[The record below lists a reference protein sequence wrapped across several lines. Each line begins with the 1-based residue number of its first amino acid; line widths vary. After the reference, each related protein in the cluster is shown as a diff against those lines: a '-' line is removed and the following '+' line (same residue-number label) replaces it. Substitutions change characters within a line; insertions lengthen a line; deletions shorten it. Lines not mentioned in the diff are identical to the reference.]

1 MRTTF
6 INTLTTL
13 AEQDERIFLITPDMG
28 FSVLETFQE
37 RFPDRFLNVGIAE
50 SNAVGIAAGL
60 ALSGKVVYVYSI
72 IPFVCLRP
80 FEQVRVDVAYM
91 NTNVR
96 LVGVGAGLSYGPAG
110 GTHHAVEDVALM
122 RALPNMS
129 VVSPCDPW
137 EVAQAVKLSVQH
149 EGPMY
154 IRLARNGEPVV
165 SEPESVLRFGGLNAL
180 RRFPNANILLLSSG
194 NASDIALSVH
204 DGLSNAGYAADLVSV
219 PFLKPLDGDGLL
231 AEMKDKKLVVA
242 IEEHCQ
248 TGGLASAVAELLV
261 TSEQRPRFKAYNL
274 GDRYSHYVGNQ
285 KFIREQFGF
294 TADAILQDLSHACP
308 ADPLKEGST

>member
-6 INTLTTL
+6 IKTLTAL

-28 FSVLETFQE
+28 FSVLETFQD
-37 RFPDRFLNVGIAE
+37 RFPKRFLNVGIAE

-60 ALSGKVVYVYSI
+60 ALSGRIVYVYSI
-72 IPFVCLRP
+72 IPFVCMRP

-137 EVAQAVKLSVQH
+137 EVAQAINLSVQH
-149 EGPMY
+149 QGPMY
-154 IRLARNGEPVV
+154 IRLARNGEPVL
-165 SEPESVLRFGGLNAL
+165 SDTTATLGFGQLNPL
-180 RRFPNANILLLSSG
+180 RRTQDSEVLILFHG
-194 NASDIALSVH
+194 NASDVALAVQQ
-204 DGLSNAGYAADLVSV
+204 GLTEQGKAADVISV
-219 PFLKPLDGDGLL
+219 PFLKPLDSARLL
-231 AEMKDKKLVVA
+231 QEMSARKAVIA

-248 TGGLASAVAELLV
+248 TGGLASAVAEVLV
-261 TSEQRPRFKAYNL
+261 SSSARPRFKAYNL
-274 GDRYSHYVGNQ
+274 GDSYSHFVGNQ
-285 KFIREQFGF
+285 QYIREQFGF
-294 TADAILQDLSHACP
+294 TAQAILQDLAEF
-308 ADPLKEGST
+308 LNKTTY

>member
-6 INTLTTL
+6 IKTLTAL
-13 AEQDERIFLITPDMG
+13 AEGDERIFLITPDMG
-28 FSVLETFQE
+28 FSVLEAFQD

-60 ALSGKVVYVYSI
+60 ALSGRIVYVYSI
-72 IPFVCLRP
+72 IPFVCMRP

-110 GTHHAVEDVALM
+110 GTHHAVEDIALM

-137 EVAQAVKLSVQH
+137 EVAQAVTLSVQH
-149 EGPMY
+149 QGPIY

-165 SEPESVLRFGGLNAL
+165 SNPDAVLGFGHLNAL
-180 RRFPNANILLLSSG
+180 RREPDADVLLLFTG
-194 NASDIALSVH
+194 NTSDIAISVH
-204 DGLSNAGYAADLVSV
+204 EGLLREGVVADLVSV
-219 PFLKPLDGDGLL
+219 PFLKPLDSSGLL
-231 AEMKDKKLVVA
+231 AEMSRGKLVVT

-248 TGGLASAVAELLV
+248 TGGLASAVAEVLV
-261 TSEQRPRFKAYNL
+261 ASDLRPRFRAYNL

-285 KFIREQFGF
+285 QFIREQFGF
-294 TADAILQDLSHACP
+294 TAEAILRDLSQQ
-308 ADPLKEGST
+308 LRLTQV

>member
-1 MRTTF
+1 MRNTF
-6 INTLTTL
+6 VKTLTAL

-28 FSVLETFQE
+28 FSVLETFQT
-37 RFPDRFLNVGIAE
+37 RFPERFLNVGIAE

-60 ALSGKVVYVYSI
+60 ALSGRIVYVYSI
-72 IPFVCLRP
+72 IPFVCMRP

-110 GTHHAVEDVALM
+110 GTHHAVEDIALM

-137 EVAQAVKLSVQH
+137 EVAQAVTLSVQH

-154 IRLARNGEPVV
+154 IRLARNGEPVL
-165 SEPESVLRFGGLNAL
+165 SSAEAALGFGALNPL
-180 RRFPNANILLLSSG
+180 RRAATPGILLLFTG
-194 NASDIALSVH
+194 NSADIALAVQ
-204 DGLSNAGYAADLVSV
+204 DGLARQGQAADVVSV
-219 PFLKPLDGDGLL
+219 PFLKPLDSEGVLR
-231 AEMKDKKLVVA
+231 EMAGKQLVVT

-248 TGGLASAVAELLV
+248 TGGLASAVAEV
-261 TSEQRPRFKAYNL
+261 IAASGARPRFKSYNL
-274 GDRYSHYVGNQ
+274 GDSYSHYVGNQ
-285 KFIREQFGF
+285 QYIREQFGF
-294 TADAILQDLSHACP
+294 SADAILRDLAATLGH
-308 ADPLKEGST
+308 TTR

>member
-6 INTLTTL
+6 INTLTAL
-13 AEQDERIFLITPDMG
+13 AEQDERIFLVTPDMG

-72 IPFVCLRP
+72 IPFVCMRP

-110 GTHHAVEDVALM
+110 GTHHAIEDVALM

-137 EVAQAVKLSVQH
+137 EVEQAVKLSVDH
-149 EGPMY
+149 AGPMY

-165 SEPESVLRFGGLNAL
+165 SDGNAVLSYGGLNAL
-180 RRFPNANILLLSSG
+180 RRVPDADVLLLVSG
-194 NASDIALSVH
+194 NASDIALSVQE
-204 DGLSNAGYAADLVSV
+204 GLAGVGHRADLVSV
-219 PFLKPLDGDGLL
+219 PFLKPLAAESLL
-231 AEMKDKKLVVA
+231 AEMRSRKLVVA

-261 TSEQRPRFKAYNL
+261 TSELRPRFRAYNL
-274 GDRYSHYVGNQ
+274 GDRYSHVVGNQ
-285 KFIREQFGF
+285 KFIRERFGF
-294 TADAILQDLSHACP
+294 TADAILRDLAGTLSP
-308 ADPLKEGST
+308 VD

>member
-6 INTLTTL
+6 VKTLTAL
-13 AEQDERIFLITPDMG
+13 ATQDERIFLITPDMG
-28 FSVLETFQE
+28 FSVLETFQD

-60 ALSGKVVYVYSI
+60 ALSGKIVYVYSI
-72 IPFVCLRP
+72 IPFVCMRP

-137 EVAQAVKLSVQH
+137 EVAQAVSLSVQH
-149 EGPMY
+149 QGPMY

-165 SEPESVLRFGGLNAL
+165 SNPDAALGFGHLNSL
-180 RRFPNANILLLSSG
+180 RREPGADVLLLFSG
-194 NASDIALSVH
+194 NASDIALAVH
-204 DGLSNAGYAADLVSV
+204 EGLRREGVVASLISV
-219 PFLKPLDGDGLL
+219 PFLKPLDSAGLL
-231 AEMKDKKLVVA
+231 AEMTDKKLVVT

-248 TGGLASAVAELLV
+248 TGGLASAVAEVLV
-261 TSEQRPRFKAYNL
+261 ATDNRPRFRAYNL
-274 GDRYSHYVGNQ
+274 GDRYSHVVGNQ
-285 KFIREQFGF
+285 QFIRERFGF
-294 TADAILQDLSHACP
+294 TAESILRDLSPQLRSPMH
-308 ADPLKEGST
+308 EGST

>member
-6 INTLTTL
+6 INTLTAL

-28 FSVLETFQE
+28 FSVLEKFQE
-37 RFPDRFLNVGIAE
+37 RFPQRFLNVGIAE

-60 ALSGKVVYVYSI
+60 ALSGRVVYVYSI
-72 IPFVCLRP
+72 IPFVCMRP

-96 LVGVGAGLSYGPAG
+96 LVGVGAGLGYGSAG

-137 EVAQAVKLSVQH
+137 EVAQTVNLSVHHQ
-149 EGPMY
+149 GPMY

-165 SEPESVLRFGGLNAL
+165 SETSGVLGFGQLNPL
-180 RRFPNANILLLSSG
+180 RRMPDSAIVILFSG

-204 DGLSNAGYAADLVSV
+204 AGLVQQGIAADLVSV
-219 PFLKPLDGDGLL
+219 PFLKPLDSKSLMK
-231 AEMKDKKLVVA
+231 EMSEKQMVVA

-248 TGGLASAVAELLV
+248 TGGLSSAIAEVIAASRA
-261 TSEQRPRFKAYNL
+261 RPQFKAYNL

-285 KFIREQFGF
+285 QFIREQFGL
-294 TADAILQDLSHACP
+294 TAEVILRDLS
-308 ADPLKEGST
+308 DDLGSMTR